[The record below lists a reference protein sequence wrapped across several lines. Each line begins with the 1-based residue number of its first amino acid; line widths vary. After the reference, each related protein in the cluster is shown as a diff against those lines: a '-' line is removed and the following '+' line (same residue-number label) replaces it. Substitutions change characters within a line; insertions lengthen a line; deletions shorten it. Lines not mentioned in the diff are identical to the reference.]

1 MKTFKSHTT
10 KKKPTTKMTEKIVE
24 ISEKDQLRSLKI
36 SVSGV
41 FKRVPGSGRN
51 TERKKICGNN
61 LD

>member
-1 MKTFKSHTT
+1 
-10 KKKPTTKMTEKIVE
+10 MTEKIVE